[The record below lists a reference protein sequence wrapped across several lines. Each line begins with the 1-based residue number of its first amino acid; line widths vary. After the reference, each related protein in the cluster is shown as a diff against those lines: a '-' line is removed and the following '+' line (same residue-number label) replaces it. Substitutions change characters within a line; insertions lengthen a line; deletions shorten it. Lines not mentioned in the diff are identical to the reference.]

1 MKKWQLTNT
10 GQPVGSQD
18 PTQVSQS
25 LVQQRRSITTA
36 GGATI
41 SISAA
46 EVGSTAVV
54 IGLAEAKV
62 RKVNMLTM
70 DSRSMLTLSQGEEV
84 YLKLEICENMT
95 SNQIDFNGRGCLQ
108 RGE

>member
-62 RKVNMLTM
+62 RKVNMPTM
-70 DSRSMLTLSQGEEV
+70 DSRSMLTKRMVARLTLSQGEEV
-84 YLKLEICENMT
+84 VFEAGDLREYDQPPN
-95 SNQIDFNGRGCLQ
+95 
-108 RGE
+108 